1 MASEEEF
8 ALRFS
13 RMNSAPA
20 AYFGLPYAPGKRD
33 SELPTCAIFGNEEL
47 HPYQLLRR
55 LTEESGEE
63 EAPRLVGLYAQARL
77 QVLRATQPG
86 ANLTIDSAAEGLKGK
101 LGIGTPDE
109 IMLLLRAME
118 LLSVVVTAMLW
129 WIGKAQVDQTVRL
142 LAETTIDAL
151 RFKRQA
157 LSCAEGRRLV
167 NYARDTFGIVAF

>member
-1 MASEEEF
+1 MESEDEF

-13 RMNSAPA
+13 AMKSTP
-20 AYFGLPYAPGKRD
+20 FGAPYAPGRRD
-33 SELPTCAIFGNEEL
+33 ADIPACTTVGDDEL
-47 HPYQLLRR
+47 HPFQLLRR
-55 LTEESGEE
+55 LTEESCEE

-77 QVLRATQPG
+77 QVLRATQTG
-86 ANLTIDSAAEGLKGK
+86 ANLSIDRAAEGLKGK
-101 LGIGTPDE
+101 LGIGMPDE
-109 IMLLLRAME
+109 IMVLLRAME

-129 WIGKAQVDQTVRL
+129 WIGKTQVDQTVRL

>member
-8 ALRFS
+8 EMRFS
-13 RMNSAPA
+13 RRASSTA
-20 AYFGLPYAPGKRD
+20 AQFGAPYAPGRRD
-33 SELPTCAIFGNEEL
+33 ADLPACAVVEEEEL

-55 LTEESGEE
+55 LTEQSCEE

-77 QVLRATQPG
+77 HVLKATQPG
-86 ANLTIDSAAEGLKGK
+86 SNLSINRAAEGLRAK
-101 LGIGTPDE
+101 LGCGTSEDT
-109 IMLLLRAME
+109 MVLLRAME

-129 WIGKAQVDQTVRL
+129 WIGKTRVEQTVRL

-157 LSCAEGRRLV
+157 LTCPEGRRLV
-167 NYARDTFGIVAF
+167 TFARDTFGIVAF